1 MSDIKLEEA
10 VNGIVEEL
18 NQKILSIKAAANS
31 VDGNNKSI
39 EEVVE
44 KATTVLTNASNKV
57 IETAKTISNS
67 EEVIKG
73 IEIVRGKSEQLYNY
87 AISKI
92 EEFRNA
98 DIRVK
103 TQEIINNTVEDI
115 KNSEIVHDTKETI
128 QNANEYVLNKVD
140 EIKNSSI
147 AQDAQ
152 EVVQNV
158 QEFVSNPDLN
168 KVVNE
173 MKFISNELRD
183 KTISTLK
190 DWLNT
195 EGENKWRK

>member
-31 VDGNNKSI
+31 VDGDNKSI

-57 IETAKTISNS
+57 IETAKTISDS

-92 EEFRNA
+92 EEFRNI
-98 DIRVK
+98 DIKVK
-103 TQEIINNTVEDI
+103 TNEIINNTIEDI
-115 KNSEIVHDTKETI
+115 KNSEIVHDVKDSV
-128 QNANEYVLNKVD
+128 QSVNEYVLNKVD
-140 EIKNSSI
+140 EINNSGI
-147 AQDAQ
+147 VQDVK
-152 EVVQNV
+152 EVAQNV
-158 QEFVSNPDLN
+158 QEFVSNPELS
-168 KVVNE
+168 KVVDE
-173 MKFISNELRD
+173 MKFISNELRE

-195 EGENKWRK
+195 EGENKWKK